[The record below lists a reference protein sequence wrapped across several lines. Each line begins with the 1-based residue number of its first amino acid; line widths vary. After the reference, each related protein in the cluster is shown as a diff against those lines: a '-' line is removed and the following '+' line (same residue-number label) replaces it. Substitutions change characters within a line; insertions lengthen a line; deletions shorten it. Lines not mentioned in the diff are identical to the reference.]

1 MKTVQGVDFDP
12 TTGRKWKGCSV
23 GRGPRRVSDAEQ
35 DPVLAL
41 LPGWA
46 PPVLSR
52 GDSETQSFPSPDRSV
67 AAEPLSGRELQHGM
81 QAIRLGL
88 MGEV

>member
-1 MKTVQGVDFDP
+1 MLNKIQSWPWSAWG
-12 TTGRKWKGCSV
+12 
-23 GRGPRRVSDAEQ
+23 
-35 DPVLAL
+35 L